1 MVRRVRP
8 SSMATQ
14 TSAMTSS
21 ERTLS
26 LFFILW
32 FQTRLSRHIIKEERG
47 GGENAHLQLFLKTRF
62 TLCKQLLCVDQPPHS
77 SPQPSFFK
85 TKFKKEEKKNT
96 NFCYDE

>member
-26 LFFILW
+26 LFLYYGFKRGCQGTSL
-32 FQTRLSRHIIKEERG
+32 RKKEGEERMHIY
-47 GGENAHLQLFLKTRF
+47 NYF
-62 TLCKQLLCVDQPPHS
+62 
-77 SPQPSFFK
+77 
-85 TKFKKEEKKNT
+85 
-96 NFCYDE
+96 

>member
-47 GGENAHLQLFLKTRF
+47 GGENAHLQLF
-62 TLCKQLLCVDQPPHS
+62 
-77 SPQPSFFK
+77 
-85 TKFKKEEKKNT
+85 
-96 NFCYDE
+96 

>member
-26 LFFILW
+26 FLAHLIFFYYCGFKRGCQGTSL
-32 FQTRLSRHIIKEERG
+32 RKKEGEERMHIY
-47 GGENAHLQLFLKTRF
+47 NYF
-62 TLCKQLLCVDQPPHS
+62 
-77 SPQPSFFK
+77 
-85 TKFKKEEKKNT
+85 
-96 NFCYDE
+96 